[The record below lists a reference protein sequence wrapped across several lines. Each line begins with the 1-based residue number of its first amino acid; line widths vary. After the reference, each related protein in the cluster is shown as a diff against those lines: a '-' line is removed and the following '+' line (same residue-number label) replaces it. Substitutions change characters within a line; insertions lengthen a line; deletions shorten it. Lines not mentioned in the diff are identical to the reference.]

1 MYKGKRM
8 KQVQRGVLIAIEG
21 IDGSGKSTLA
31 SNITKSLLAASWPS
45 LLTKEPGDS
54 ILGAHI
60 RSILHDPAI
69 PKTPKAEFLLFASD
83 RAQHMAT
90 IVLPALERK
99 QIVIS
104 DRMADS
110 SVVYQGYTRG
120 IDIAMIKKINA
131 WTMEDREPDIIL
143 YVRVSADIAYE
154 RLIKRNVPL
163 TSFEQEPRSFFQH
176 LVEGFDIVMQEKH
189 QAIILDGAQ
198 TPEQLTVTAMEKI
211 LSWIHNNNRNQ

>member
-1 MYKGKRM
+1 
-8 KQVQRGVLIAIEG
+8 
-21 IDGSGKSTLA
+21 
-31 SNITKSLLAASWPS
+31 
-45 LLTKEPGDS
+45 
-54 ILGAHI
+54 
-60 RSILHDPAI
+60 
-69 PKTPKAEFLLFASD
+69 
-83 RAQHMAT
+83 
-90 IVLPALERK
+90 
-99 QIVIS
+99 
-104 DRMADS
+104 MADS